1 MDELDL
7 TDAEK
12 KATYKEISLKTYL
25 MPQNKT
31 FEMKLLLQVA

>member
-12 KATYKEISLKTYL
+12 KATYPEIKEYVLEQTGLKSVACISLR
-25 MPQNKT
+25 
-31 FEMKLLLQVA
+31 